1 MVNSLWCNFHDLG
14 SISSR
19 SNDVKW
25 YEFCNS
31 NVDLPIL
38 LIISTVIARNKTK
51 IRIGRQ
57 LKQKLYFSIFWNFQI
72 KILKIR
78 DNQRRRH
85 DIVHW
90 CLFLNA
96 FWIKRQHSEA
106 YLLVLL
112 RAAASSA
119 GGGREGDPKQPLLL
133 PVGAPWSPREGDR
146 GQLAHGV
153 GSTTPGGGLGR
164 PAPQKAPLAHPLLLQ
179 RPVVAAPQLS
189 ISYYAYPA
197 FQASEAEPLQLGG
210 QLGRLAGL
218 RRALGSK
225 PTRLVEG
232 RFRSPVCVWSRCRW
246 CKIRVGASDETQ
258 TAEDG
263 LQLSPHAGRRR
274 LHPPR

>member
-1 MVNSLWCNFHDLG
+1 MCDNFTLSTPSAKRLQYASKWMYSLRTCKVCQLSGPIRFFLFFFYLSPPRPPEISAPVIARITKFGGKRVPTVNSLWCNFHGLG

-57 LKQKLYFSIFWNFQI
+57 LKQELYFSIFWNFQI

-85 DIVHW
+85 DNVHW

-106 YLLVLL
+106 
-112 RAAASSA
+112 S
-119 GGGREGDPKQPLLL
+119 
-133 PVGAPWSPREGDR
+133 
-146 GQLAHGV
+146 
-153 GSTTPGGGLGR
+153 
-164 PAPQKAPLAHPLLLQ
+164 
-179 RPVVAAPQLS
+179 
-189 ISYYAYPA
+189 
-197 FQASEAEPLQLGG
+197 
-210 QLGRLAGL
+210 
-218 RRALGSK
+218 
-225 PTRLVEG
+225 
-232 RFRSPVCVWSRCRW
+232 
-246 CKIRVGASDETQ
+246 
-258 TAEDG
+258 
-263 LQLSPHAGRRR
+263 
-274 LHPPR
+274 